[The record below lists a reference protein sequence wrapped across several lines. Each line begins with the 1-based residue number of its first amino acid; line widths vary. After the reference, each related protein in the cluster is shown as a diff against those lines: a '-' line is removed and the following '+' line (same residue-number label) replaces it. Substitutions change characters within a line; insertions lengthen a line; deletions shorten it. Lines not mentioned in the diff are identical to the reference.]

1 MNVGFFKR
9 FFNMVTTISN
19 QEIIKFL
26 NGKKQELADL
36 LNGIVREELDGIVE
50 EEQSLDQSQWR
61 AISRGLRNAPEYQ
74 GAVDLTRSL
83 WQEEQQLI
91 RGASRANSPAER
103 QDINRRMFEFNE
115 KLDNDSQNPIVKMF
129 FLLKQVDN
137 LDKAIGEA
145 QIRAT
150 FRAEDVSFE
159 EWMENRPQSPLEI
172 GQNIARLVLESCAG
186 ALQRLQGVFS
196 GVMHNNNPRH

>member
-1 MNVGFFKR
+1 
-9 FFNMVTTISN
+9 
-19 QEIIKFL
+19 
-26 NGKKQELADL
+26 
-36 LNGIVREELDGIVE
+36 
-50 EEQSLDQSQWR
+50 
-61 AISRGLRNAPEYQ
+61 
-74 GAVDLTRSL
+74 
-83 WQEEQQLI
+83 
-91 RGASRANSPAER
+91 
-103 QDINRRMFEFNE
+103 
-115 KLDNDSQNPIVKMF
+115 MF